1 MHTTNAGEKAK
12 AMKVESMGLARD
24 AKAARKAAKT
34 LSEAGQKAKEL
45 EDRADQ
51 ALAESEALKSLA
63 RLEDLTVWE
72 MRKTK
77 NSKKGSRS
85 YGYWMATWRECG
97 KVRNVHLGSC
107 RKLSREQALSM
118 AKKLKAEA
126 LGLPSNH
133 DIEIEKGQA

>member
-12 AMKVESMGLARD
+12 VLKAESTELARD

-34 LSEAGQKAKEL
+34 LSEAGQKAREL
-45 EDRADQ
+45 EGRADQ

-63 RLEDLTVWE
+63 RLEDLSVWV

-77 NSKKGSRS
+77 DSKKGSRS
-85 YGYWMATWRECG
+85 YGYWMATWREGG

-107 RKLSREQALSM
+107 LKLSSEQALST

-133 DIEIEKGQA
+133 DIAIEK

>member
-1 MHTTNAGEKAK
+1 MHKTEAGEKRK
-12 AMKVESMGLARD
+12 ALKAESMELARD

-34 LSEAGQKAKEL
+34 LSEVGQKAREL
-45 EDRADQ
+45 EGQADK

-63 RLEDLTVWE
+63 RLEDLTVWV

-85 YGYWMATWRECG
+85 YGYWTATWRVGG
-97 KVRNVHLGSC
+97 KVQNVHLGSC

-133 DIEIEKGQA
+133 EGQA

>member
-1 MHTTNAGEKAK
+1 MHTTSAGEKAK
-12 AMKVESMGLARD
+12 ALKVESMELARD

-34 LSEAGQKAKEL
+34 LSEAGQKAREL
-45 EDRADQ
+45 EGRADQ

-63 RLEDLTVWE
+63 RLEDLSVWE

-85 YGYWMATWRECG
+85 YGYWMATWREG
-97 KVRNVHLGSC
+97 SKVRNIHLGSC
-107 RKLSREQALSM
+107 RKLSSEQALSM

-126 LGLPSNH
+126 LGLSSNH
-133 DIEIEKGQA
+133 DIAIGK